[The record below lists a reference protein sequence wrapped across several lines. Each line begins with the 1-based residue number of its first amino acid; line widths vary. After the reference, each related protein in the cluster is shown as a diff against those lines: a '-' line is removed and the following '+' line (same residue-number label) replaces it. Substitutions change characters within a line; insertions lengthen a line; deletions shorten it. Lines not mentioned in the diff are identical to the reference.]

1 MGLFEKK
8 YCDLC
13 GDKVNALTRQKLSD
27 GYLCSDCKH
36 KLSSLSSGWKNRTL
50 DDVKTHL
57 EQREQNKQKYSAF
70 VQSASAGTNEK
81 LVVDFNNRKFYFT
94 IGRDF
99 KNSNPE
105 IFDFSQLQDFWLELG
120 YTTLQDSDRDGIPDE
135 YDHYDNRQGRNSG
148 FGSQFDTTNSFSG
161 QNGMLDVPLALQPYV
176 RDTNTSSSPQRISS
190 LKAKFI
196 VNHPFITDISMYVD
210 SSIGTVRN
218 ELMRAFDDGMQLMR
232 LCEQIRNG
240 MQNNMGYQ
248 QNGMPMQNNM
258 GYQQNGMPMQNNM
271 GYQQSGM
278 PMQNNM
284 GYQQNGMPMQSNT
297 VNQQVSQPF
306 TPQNAAAIV
315 CSACGYKPDG
325 NPPKFCPFCHDI
337 TDMTLRSLFHNI
349 SKRKM
354 RVKKEIVSVS
364 YSKNHSNFDYC
375 CSFYVRKKGVNFL
388 FDAIC
393 KCGYIA
399 FENVLIDETDMRL
412 LCDTAEDALE
422 ILKKYN
428 PKNKGLTVD
437 DATVTIVEI
446 IFSDKNS
453 MSVSMTEQTLDSLEK
468 AFFALAEKYC
478 KDV

>member
-50 DDVKTHL
+50 ADVKAHL
-57 EQREQNKQKYSAF
+57 EQNRQKYSAF

-135 YDHYDNRQGRNSG
+135 YDRYDNRQGRNSG

-248 QNGMPMQNNM
+248 QNGMPMQ
-258 GYQQNGMPMQNNM
+258 
-271 GYQQSGM
+271 
-278 PMQNNM
+278 
-284 GYQQNGMPMQSNT
+284 SNT
-297 VNQQVSQPF
+297 VNQQVPQPF

-325 NPPKFCPFCHDI
+325 NPPKFCPFCGAA
-337 TDMTLRSLFHNI
+337 MT
-349 SKRKM
+349 
-354 RVKKEIVSVS
+354 
-364 YSKNHSNFDYC
+364 
-375 CSFYVRKKGVNFL
+375 
-388 FDAIC
+388 
-393 KCGYIA
+393 
-399 FENVLIDETDMRL
+399 
-412 LCDTAEDALE
+412 
-422 ILKKYN
+422 
-428 PKNKGLTVD
+428 
-437 DATVTIVEI
+437 
-446 IFSDKNS
+446 
-453 MSVSMTEQTLDSLEK
+453 
-468 AFFALAEKYC
+468 
-478 KDV
+478 

>member
-50 DDVKTHL
+50 ADVKAHL
-57 EQREQNKQKYSAF
+57 EQNRQKYSAF

-135 YDHYDNRQGRNSG
+135 YDRYDNRQGRNSG

-248 QNGMPMQNNM
+248 QNGMPMQ
-258 GYQQNGMPMQNNM
+258 
-271 GYQQSGM
+271 
-278 PMQNNM
+278 
-284 GYQQNGMPMQSNT
+284 SNT

-325 NPPKFCPFCHDI
+325 NPPKFCPFCGAA
-337 TDMTLRSLFHNI
+337 MT
-349 SKRKM
+349 
-354 RVKKEIVSVS
+354 
-364 YSKNHSNFDYC
+364 
-375 CSFYVRKKGVNFL
+375 
-388 FDAIC
+388 
-393 KCGYIA
+393 
-399 FENVLIDETDMRL
+399 
-412 LCDTAEDALE
+412 
-422 ILKKYN
+422 
-428 PKNKGLTVD
+428 
-437 DATVTIVEI
+437 
-446 IFSDKNS
+446 
-453 MSVSMTEQTLDSLEK
+453 
-468 AFFALAEKYC
+468 
-478 KDV
+478 

>member
-36 KLSSLSSGWKNRTL
+36 KLSSLSSGWKNRTIA
-50 DDVKTHL
+50 DVKTHL
-57 EQREQNKQKYSAF
+57 EQREQNRQKYSAF

-135 YDHYDNRQGRNSG
+135 YDRYDNRQGRNSG

-248 QNGMPMQNNM
+248 
-258 GYQQNGMPMQNNM
+258 
-271 GYQQSGM
+271 
-278 PMQNNM
+278 
-284 GYQQNGMPMQSNT
+284 
-297 VNQQVSQPF
+297 
-306 TPQNAAAIV
+306 
-315 CSACGYKPDG
+315 
-325 NPPKFCPFCHDI
+325 
-337 TDMTLRSLFHNI
+337 
-349 SKRKM
+349 
-354 RVKKEIVSVS
+354 
-364 YSKNHSNFDYC
+364 
-375 CSFYVRKKGVNFL
+375 
-388 FDAIC
+388 
-393 KCGYIA
+393 
-399 FENVLIDETDMRL
+399 
-412 LCDTAEDALE
+412 
-422 ILKKYN
+422 
-428 PKNKGLTVD
+428 
-437 DATVTIVEI
+437 
-446 IFSDKNS
+446 
-453 MSVSMTEQTLDSLEK
+453 
-468 AFFALAEKYC
+468 
-478 KDV
+478 

>member
-50 DDVKTHL
+50 ADVKAHL
-57 EQREQNKQKYSAF
+57 EQREQNRQKYSAF

-135 YDHYDNRQGRNSG
+135 YDRYDNRQGRNSG

-196 VNHPFITDISMYVD
+196 VNHPFITD
-210 SSIGTVRN
+210 
-218 ELMRAFDDGMQLMR
+218 
-232 LCEQIRNG
+232 
-240 MQNNMGYQ
+240 
-248 QNGMPMQNNM
+248 
-258 GYQQNGMPMQNNM
+258 
-271 GYQQSGM
+271 
-278 PMQNNM
+278 
-284 GYQQNGMPMQSNT
+284 
-297 VNQQVSQPF
+297 
-306 TPQNAAAIV
+306 
-315 CSACGYKPDG
+315 
-325 NPPKFCPFCHDI
+325 
-337 TDMTLRSLFHNI
+337 MTLRSLFHNI

-354 RVKKEIVSVS
+354 RVKKEIISVS

-412 LCDTAEDALE
+412 LCDTTEDALE